1 MRTPF
6 LILALGAAIAAVAP
20 ATHATA
26 QTAAGQ
32 SAASQT
38 PATQLALQTPAGA
51 AAQGATLSGPALDE
65 AVKGVASQL
74 RCPICQGLSIE
85 DSPSE
90 IAQQMRAVIRDSL
103 AAGRT
108 PDEVKAYF
116 VSKYGEWILLSPEP
130 HGFNLAVYVL
140 PAVALLG
147 GLLIIWF
154 AVRRWIRP
162 APTSAETGAP
172 EPTATSRS

>member
-1 MRTPF
+1 MRRR
-6 LILALGAAIAAVAP
+6 LLALALGGLL
-20 ATHATA
+20 ATA
-26 QTAAGQ
+26 TA
-32 SAASQT
+32 
-38 PATQLALQTPAGA
+38 PPPA
-51 AAQGATLSGPALDE
+51 AALDTALPGGAQAPTTAPVSGGPLSGPALDE
-65 AVKGVASQL
+65 AVRGVAAQL

-130 HGFNLAVYVL
+130 HGFNLAVYLL
-140 PAVALLG
+140 PAAALLG
-147 GLLIIWF
+147 GVLVIGL

-162 APTSAETGAP
+162 APTGAEAGAP
-172 EPTATSRS
+172 DPTATSRS